1 MESNNSSDYAFL
13 LTWTVY
19 SVYAYSESKGLSHI
33 DALDNITPTE
43 QSLDPRGKKI
53 LKIAIQIAALQEH
66 PGFWVKIQNRQGSR
80 VKKKIMII
88 GLFLLL
94 TTVLLH

>member
-33 DALDNITPTE
+33 DALDSITPTE
-43 QSLDPRGKKI
+43 QSLEPRGKKR
-53 LKIAIQIAALQEH
+53 
-66 PGFWVKIQNRQGSR
+66 F
-80 VKKKIMII
+80 
-88 GLFLLL
+88 
-94 TTVLLH
+94 